1 MDDHPGAHPVRRSP
15 ENDEIYRYARAEM
28 QTELALINARVNW
41 LITSQAFLFVP
52 LVLGAK
58 GASVAQSVFFP
69 YIPHLGIALCLLVLS
84 SVLAA
89 VWRSLQWRAK
99 WSQGEY
105 AGGDAHGRFSII
117 APHTPLIPVLG
128 MIGALGVPVVLTSA
142 WVWLRLWPPG

>member
-1 MDDHPGAHPVRRSP
+1 MNEHPAGAGVQRSP
-15 ENDEIYRYARAEM
+15 ANDEIYRYARAEM

-58 GASVAQSVFFP
+58 GGTMASSVFFP
-69 YIPHLGIALCLLVLS
+69 FVPHLGIALCLLVLV

-105 AGGDAHGRFSII
+105 AGADAHGRFSII
-117 APHTPLIPVLG
+117 APRTPLIPLMG
-128 MIGALGVPVVLTSA
+128 LLGALGVPVVLTSA
-142 WVWLRLWPPG
+142 WIWLRLWPPG